1 MLARLRDESRL
12 VFSGTPSTITSML
25 RPRRVWPYSVMVR
38 LESDIPGTALASTV
52 ARLSEPWRSSSSWA
66 CSMTVDWRV
75 AETRSLLVREAVIS
89 ICSMSSGSLRACVA
103 GTAASLAGT
112 TMKVCS
118 SLACAFRPLSLSNWR
133 NASSGVKRP
142 FSAGAWRPAPRSPA
156 KRICTEDCCARALIA
171 WPSGAAG
178 RSTSSFSWPW
188 ADTARSRLL
197 ASNEGR
203 RWRLR
208 RENARLDFLCRLA
221 FPG

>member
-1 MLARLRDESRL
+1 
-12 VFSGTPSTITSML
+12 ML

-133 NASSGVKRP
+133 NASSG
-142 FSAGAWRPAPRSPA
+142 
-156 KRICTEDCCARALIA
+156 
-171 WPSGAAG
+171 
-178 RSTSSFSWPW
+178 
-188 ADTARSRLL
+188 
-197 ASNEGR
+197 
-203 RWRLR
+203 
-208 RENARLDFLCRLA
+208 
-221 FPG
+221 